1 LLGPDRAAD
10 AGAGVQL
17 TGKYKSSR
25 APLPYRPLQVTSA
38 GGFETKVKS
47 RQASDSLFAITRL
60 FLFFSIIFFTLF
72 MRRIYFLRF
81 YTSFS
86 ILISALFR
94 LYLEFK
100 DFLLPNNFLFF

>member
-17 TGKYKSSR
+17 TGEYKSSR

-60 FLFFSIIFFTLF
+60 FIFFQLFFLHYLCDVFIFYVFTRVSVF
-72 MRRIYFLRF
+72 
-81 YTSFS
+81 
-86 ILISALFR
+86 
-94 LYLEFK
+94 
-100 DFLLPNNFLFF
+100 